1 MSAVEKVEQVA
12 NSLQGFSTSAATFAK
27 DIDEAF
33 WIHIWI
39 SVVLFIAVIGPMLY
53 FAWKYR
59 ESNVK
64 DEDIVN
70 FTHHTGLEVAWTA
83 IPTALLMVMFWYGY
97 TSMQALRT
105 MPTNED
111 RIVIDLEGRKWSW
124 NYTYANGKKTHELYV
139 PVGENIILNM
149 SAPLDDVI
157 HAYFVPAFR
166 MKEDVVPGRVT
177 KQWFNSEVIG
187 TYDVECAEYCG
198 TSHAY
203 MASKVH
209 VMKKADYEAWY
220 NSADT
225 VPAQFAKPMSKGQES
240 FEVNGC
246 NSCHSTS
253 TDKIIYGPSLK
264 TRSLTKDQVLDVI
277 NNGQDKLGYA
287 TGAMPAGLA
296 TGADAEAISAYVA
309 GGMKGDKPASF
320 SKCSS
325 CHGEDG
331 SGKVYGMVMAPSL
344 VNYDADL
351 VRNVL
356 KNGKK
361 GRMTTMPAFP
371 NLSKEEVS
379 EIAKYLQDIK

>member
-12 NSLQGFSTSAATFAK
+12 SSLQGFSTSAATFAK

-39 SVVLFIAVIGPMLY
+39 SVVLFIAVIGPMLF

-59 ESNVK
+59 ESKVK

-97 TSMQALRT
+97 TSMQTLRT
-105 MPTNED
+105 MPDADKSITIE
-111 RIVIDLEGRKWSW
+111 LEGRKWSW

-149 SAPLDDVI
+149 SSPIDDVI

-177 KQWFNSEVIG
+177 KQWFNSEVVG

-203 MASKVH
+203 MASKIH

-220 NSADT
+220 NSADNA
-225 VPAQFAKPMSKGQES
+225 PAQFTKPMSKGQEA

-246 NSCHSTS
+246 NSCHTTS

-264 TRSLTKDQVLDVI
+264 TRSLTKEQVLDVI
-277 NNGQDKLGYA
+277 NNGQDKLGYPM
-287 TGAMPAGLA
+287 GAMPKELA
-296 TGADAEAISAYVA
+296 TGTDAQEIAAYVA
-309 GGMKGDKPASF
+309 GGMKGNKPASF
-320 SKCSS
+320 MACSS

-331 SGKVYGMVMAPSL
+331 KGQYGTAPSL
-344 VNYDADL
+344 VDYDKDL

-361 GRMTTMPAFP
+361 GTMTTMPPFP
-371 NLSKEEVS
+371 NLSEKEVS
-379 EIAKYLQDIK
+379 EIAKYLQDMK